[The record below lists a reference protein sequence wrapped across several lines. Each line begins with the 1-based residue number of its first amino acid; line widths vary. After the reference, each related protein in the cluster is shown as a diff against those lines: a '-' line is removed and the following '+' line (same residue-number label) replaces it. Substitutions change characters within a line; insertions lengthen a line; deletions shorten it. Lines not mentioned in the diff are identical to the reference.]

1 MIDINKEI
9 AIAMKSKERDRL
21 NVLKLIKTE
30 LVKAEKSGI
39 VIDDAKEI
47 SILLKMIEQR
57 KDSIAQYE
65 KGGRTDL
72 ADDEKKEIE
81 IIKQYVPEQ
90 PSDNDIE
97 KYTNEVIDIIYKQN
111 DAEFKLTMRD
121 MKMILSIVQEK
132 YPTANGK
139 IVSTVL
145 KSRIR

>member
-47 SILLKMIEQR
+47 SILLKMSEQR

-145 KSRIR
+145 KSRMR

>member
-1 MIDINKEI
+1 M
-9 AIAMKSKERDRL
+9 S
-21 NVLKLIKTE
+21 
-30 LVKAEKSGI
+30 
-39 VIDDAKEI
+39 
-47 SILLKMIEQR
+47 EQR

-145 KSRIR
+145 KSRMR

>member
-1 MIDINKEI
+1 MININKEI
-9 AIAMKSKERDRL
+9 AIAMKSKERDKL

-145 KSRIR
+145 KSRMR

>member
-145 KSRIR
+145 KSRMR

>member
-1 MIDINKEI
+1 MININKEI
-9 AIAMKSKERDRL
+9 AIAMKSKERDKL

-65 KGGRTDL
+65 KGGRSDL
-72 ADDEKKEIE
+72 ADGEKKEIE
-81 IIKQYVPEQ
+81 IIEQYLPEQ
-90 PSDNDIE
+90 PSDDDIE
-97 KYTNEVIDIIYKQN
+97 KYTNEVIDVIYKQN
-111 DAEFKLTMRD
+111 DAEFKLSMRD
-121 MKMILSIVQEK
+121 MKMVLSVVQKK

-139 IVSTVL
+139 IVSNVL
-145 KSRIR
+145 KSRMR